1 MDKVP
6 AEDDLHR
13 DARLLCATRATLGA
27 AYAAYLRSRTLRRLG
42 TREAD
47 GSPAAGKVITI
58 LAVRHLIQALIT
70 SARPSETVIKAG
82 SGVNATHAASM
93 VILGLLSRHWRKA
106 AFADA
111 LIAGSLAATGV
122 ACTRH
127 ARSAHADG

>member
-6 AEDDLHR
+6 AEDDQHR
-13 DARLLCATRATLGA
+13 AARLLCAARATLGA
-27 AYAAYLRSRTLRRLG
+27 AYLQSSALRRLG

-58 LAVRHLIQALIT
+58 LGVRHLIQALIT
-70 SARPSETVIKAG
+70 AAAPSRTVVKAG
-82 SGVNATHAASM
+82 SGVDAAHAASM
-93 VILGLLSRHWRKA
+93 VVLGLLSRHWRKA

-122 ACTRH
+122 ACAKH
-127 ARSAHADG
+127 AGPADAEA

>member
-6 AEDDLHR
+6 AKDDPHR
-13 DARLLCATRATLGA
+13 AARLLCATRATLGA
-27 AYAAYLRSRTLRRLG
+27 AYLQSSALRRLG

-47 GSPAAGKVITI
+47 GSPAAGQVITI
-58 LAVRHLIQALIT
+58 LGVRHLIQALIT

-82 SGVNATHAASM
+82 SGVDAAHAASM

-122 ACTRH
+122 ACAKH
-127 ARSAHADG
+127 ARPAHADA